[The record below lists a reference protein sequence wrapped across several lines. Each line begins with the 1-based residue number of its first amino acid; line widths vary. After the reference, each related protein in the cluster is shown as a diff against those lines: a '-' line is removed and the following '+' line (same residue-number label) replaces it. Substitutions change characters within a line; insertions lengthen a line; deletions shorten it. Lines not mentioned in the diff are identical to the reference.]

1 MVQFTKLKNILNMGE
16 KVSFEKKS
24 RFFYHLLPPSCFMG
38 EKKVSFEL
46 KRIGSLI
53 EYEVIRLSFV
63 NMFESLQGNLCGEFP
78 AL

>member
-1 MVQFTKLKNILNMGE
+1 M
-16 KVSFEKKS
+16 
-24 RFFYHLLPPSCFMG
+24 
-38 EKKVSFEL
+38 SFEL

-63 NMFESLQGNLCGEFP
+63 NMFESLQGNLCGEFL

>member
-1 MVQFTKLKNILNMGE
+1 M
-16 KVSFEKKS
+16 
-24 RFFYHLLPPSCFMG
+24 
-38 EKKVSFEL
+38 SFEL